1 MTGLDQ
7 AGAGM
12 PAPRIASEGASSL
25 SPPNLPHFGQHL
37 LQQAIF
43 NFYDSRHFLSAR
55 HDLPF
60 PTTRTRARR
69 SSWNTILLS
78 DEQILPVTLSP

>member
-37 LQQAIF
+37 LQQTIMTAATSLPLVTI
-43 NFYDSRHFLSAR
+43 Y
-55 HDLPF
+55 PF
-60 PTTRTRARR
+60 P
-69 SSWNTILLS
+69 
-78 DEQILPVTLSP
+78 